1 MEESR
6 NTEAIVLKIKPYRE
20 NDSLITVY
28 SKEYG
33 LLELLAKSIRK
44 QGSKLAGH
52 LNLLQQSKILI
63 INGKGFDYLSAA
75 SSYNSFLSIR
85 EDYDKII
92 CAQEIVKIF
101 LSQVKENQKEEDLF
115 FLLENYFQAIN
126 DDKEFSSDKSLIYK
140 LKFILS
146 FIKINGYLPELFNCI
161 KCKKKLE
168 KGKNYFDF
176 LNGGVLCSNCYENIR
191 NKESSNNIL
200 TINDKSVILLRYFLN
215 KNISKKVIINKKK
228 LQEIYKIAQ
237 KFLLFIN

>member
-33 LLELLAKSIRK
+33 LLELLVKSIRK

-75 SSYNSFLSIR
+75 VSFNSFLSIR

-101 LSQVKENQKEEDLF
+101 LSQVKENQKEEDLY
-115 FLLENYFQAIN
+115 FLLENYLQAIN
-126 DDKEFSSDKSLIYK
+126 DDQEFSDDKSLIYK

-161 KCKKKLE
+161 NCKKRLE
-168 KGKNYFDF
+168 TGNNYFDF
-176 LNGGVLCSNCYENIR
+176 INGGVLCLNCYKKIKNTENI
-191 NKESSNNIL
+191 NNIL

-215 KNISKKVIINKKK
+215 KNISKKVIINKKN
-228 LQEIYKIAQ
+228 LQETYKIAQ
-237 KFLLFIN
+237 KFLLFI